1 MHIVRRSRGHAVVTS
16 IQRNNIIPRIQI
28 MSNTTQQQQGEA
40 KTEDSSNNNYDRFY
54 EYDESA
60 LRAIQ
65 KTKPWMNDAKH
76 FSSVAVAPSAIFKIL
91 SHCQSGVDKGM
102 KQGNGNPIEVM
113 GLLLGKPDTN
123 TEDGGSGKLIVTD
136 AFPLPIEGFETR
148 VVADDDNVHNHMIM
162 LSDSLES
169 TRQEKVMGW
178 YHSHPFDVGTHSHCF
193 LSGTDISTQLLW
205 QRSEDPAGNPFL
217 AIVVD
222 PLRSLHKN
230 RPELKAFRCYPPE
243 YASPVHNECPD
254 GSIVADE
261 QSRIAMWG
269 AAWNRYYEL
278 EVEFFMSNSAQ
289 KVMNTL
295 TQSFLWMRTLGSTP
309 MLEAE
314 SRAGLSSRVCN
325 CADRLN
331 SINIYSASSSRSGT
345 SVPLPPQQ
353 QRSIGQ
359 GAALQP
365 GRGQSSVTTHAKK
378 MNSLKEDGDFS
389 KARDGVVE
397 LATERTHGNISQ
409 AVKRCLFS

>member
-1 MHIVRRSRGHAVVTS
+1 
-16 IQRNNIIPRIQI
+16 
-28 MSNTTQQQQGEA
+28 MSNTQQQEQQGDA
-40 KTEDSSNNNYDRFY
+40 KAESSNNNYDRFY
-54 EYDESA
+54 EYDASA
-60 LRAIQ
+60 LGEIR
-65 KTKPWMNDAKH
+65 KTKAWMNDAKY

-113 GLLLGKPDTN
+113 GLLLGRPDTN
-123 TEDGGSGKLIVTD
+123 TENGGGGKLIVTD

-178 YHSHPFDVGTHSHCF
+178 YHSHPFDLGTHSHCF
-193 LSGTDISTQLLW
+193 LSSTDISTQLLW
-205 QRSEDPAGNPFL
+205 QRSEDPYGNPFL

-254 GSIVADE
+254 GSIVVDE
-261 QSRIAMWG
+261 QARIAMWG

-278 EVEFFMSNSAQ
+278 QVEFFMSNSAQ

-314 SRAGLSSRVCN
+314 SRAGFCSRVCN
-325 CADRLN
+325 CAEKLGN
-331 SINIYSASSSRSGT
+331 VNIYSTSSGRSGS

-359 GAALQP
+359 GVTMQQAR
-365 GRGQSSVTTHAKK
+365 GGQSSATTHIKK
-378 MNSLKEDGDFS
+378 MNGLKEDGEFS

-397 LATERTHGNISQ
+397 LATERTQGNISQ
-409 AVKRCLFS
+409 AVKSCLFN